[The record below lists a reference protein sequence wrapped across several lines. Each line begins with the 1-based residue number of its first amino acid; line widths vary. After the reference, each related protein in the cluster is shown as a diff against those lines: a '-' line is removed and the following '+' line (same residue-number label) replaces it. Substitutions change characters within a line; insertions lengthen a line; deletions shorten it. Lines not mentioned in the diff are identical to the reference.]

1 MLGLDKSQIRLE
13 VALLLRGLG
22 AAFVLAL
29 LHQLHYHRI
38 YLYLKAHQ
46 KGVGIRFIVLVLSR
60 VMMAQLVTLA
70 EFEPVIEKL
79 IQASTRALI
88 LVTS

>member
-1 MLGLDKSQIRLE
+1 
-13 VALLLRGLG
+13 
-22 AAFVLAL
+22 
-29 LHQLHYHRI
+29 
-38 YLYLKAHQ
+38 
-46 KGVGIRFIVLVLSR
+46 
-60 VMMAQLVTLA
+60 MMAQLVTLA